1 MLVLSRFRK
10 QSLVI
15 DDNIVITI
23 QEIAGGRVKLGVEA
37 PKHIEIHRMEV
48 WKQKQEAATDAVEV
62 DGSTSLTEVKP

>member
-23 QEIAGGRVKLGVEA
+23 QEIAGGRVKLGVDA

-48 WKQKQEAATDAVEV
+48 WKQRQEAAMSAVEV
-62 DGSTSLTEVKP
+62 DGSTSLMEVTQ